1 MKFSTDKFSKELVI
15 SLLQDGVQEGGAYT
29 AKDWTSILMASLVDH
44 FDFMAGADEEYADL
58 EV

>member
-15 SLLQDGVQEGGAYT
+15 SLLQDGVKDGDAFT

-44 FDFMAGADEEYADL
+44 FDFMVTADEEYSGL
-58 EV
+58 EA

>member
-15 SLLQDGVQEGGAYT
+15 SLLQDGVKDDDAFT

-44 FDFMAGADEEYADL
+44 FEFMAGAEDELVDY
-58 EV
+58 